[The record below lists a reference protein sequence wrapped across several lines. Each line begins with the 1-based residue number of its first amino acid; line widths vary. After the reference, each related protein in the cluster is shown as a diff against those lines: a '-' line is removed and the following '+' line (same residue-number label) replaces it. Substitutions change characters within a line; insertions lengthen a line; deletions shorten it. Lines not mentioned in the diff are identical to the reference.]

1 MKILVDGD
9 ACPVRELTE
18 SNAKK
23 HGIAVM
29 YFIND
34 SHIVHSEYSKVIT
47 VSSGR
52 DVADFEII
60 KHACAKD
67 IIITNDYGLAA
78 MALAKRTY
86 VLSFSGLL
94 YDESNIDSL
103 LMQRHIGMKE
113 RRNGNYTKGPKK
125 RTKQDDSNFEAA
137 LNLLIEKCKGGS

>member
-1 MKILVDGD
+1 LKILVDGD

-18 SNAKK
+18 TTAKR
-23 HGIAVM
+23 HELAVM

-34 SHIVHSEYSKVIT
+34 SHIVRSEYSKIIM

-60 KHACAKD
+60 KHACAGD

-86 VLSFSGLL
+86 VLSFSGML

-113 RRNGNYTKGPKK
+113 RRSGNYTKGPKK

-137 LNLLIEKCKGGS
+137 LNLLIEKCKGRS

>member
-1 MKILVDGD
+1 LKILVDGD

-18 SNAKK
+18 TTAKR
-23 HGIAVM
+23 HELAVM

-34 SHIVHSEYSKVIT
+34 SHIVRSEYSKIIM

-60 KHACAKD
+60 KHACAGD

-86 VLSFSGLL
+86 VLSFSGML

-113 RRNGNYTKGPKK
+113 RRSGNYTKGPKK

>member
-1 MKILVDGD
+1 I
-9 ACPVRELTE
+9 VR
-18 SNAKK
+18 
-23 HGIAVM
+23 
-29 YFIND
+29 
-34 SHIVHSEYSKVIT
+34 SEYSKIIM

-60 KHACAKD
+60 KHACAGD

-86 VLSFSGLL
+86 VLSFSGML

-113 RRNGNYTKGPKK
+113 RRSGNYTKGPKK

-137 LNLLIEKCKGGS
+137 LNLLIEKCKGRS